1 MVRMTDHDQG
11 SESKVRLFKRST
23 NTISPTD
30 ATLANGMENKAQLRS
45 PGVLVR
51 VRFHFVLVDNCDE
64 YEMKPMENRHRV
76 N

>member
-1 MVRMTDHDQG
+1 MNDYYLG
-11 SESKVRLFKRST
+11 SVIKVRPLKHST

-30 ATLANGMENKAQLRS
+30 AKLANDMQKKAQLRS

-51 VRFHFVLVDNCDE
+51 VRLHFLLDDYSDE
-64 YEMKPMENRHRV
+64 YEMMAMVNRYLV